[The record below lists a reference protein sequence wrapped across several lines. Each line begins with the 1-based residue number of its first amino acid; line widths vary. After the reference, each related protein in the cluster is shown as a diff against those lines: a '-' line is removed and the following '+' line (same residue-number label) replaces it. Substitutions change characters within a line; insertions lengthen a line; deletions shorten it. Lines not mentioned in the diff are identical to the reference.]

1 MQQHFASDNNAGICP
16 EALAALIEA
25 NAAGHA
31 PAYGDDPWTER
42 AVAAVRALLEAP
54 QAGVFFVFNGTA
66 SNAIALAQVCRPH
79 HAIIAHESAHIAT
92 DEAGAPGFF
101 SGGGWLRTASGP
113 HAKLRPCDIAALADA
128 GRGVHSTKPRAI
140 SLTQATERGTV
151 YTAAELAA
159 LSEAARQRGLVVH
172 MDGARFA
179 NAVAS
184 TRTAPADISWRA
196 GVDIL
201 SFGGVKNGLG
211 VGEAIVVFEPGLAAE
226 VEWRIKQSGQLNSKM
241 RLVTAPWAA
250 LIESGAWLGN
260 ARHANAMA
268 QRLAGRLAELD
279 GIAIA
284 EPVEANAVFVEMP
297 PPIQALVRARGWR
310 FYTFAGESLCRLM
323 CAWDTAPDTV
333 DRFAADI
340 EAATRSRNWRTMPG
354 G

>member
-16 EALAALIEA
+16 EALAALVEA
-25 NAAGHA
+25 NGAGHA
-31 PAYGDDPWTER
+31 PAYGDDPWTVR
-42 AVAAVRALLEAP
+42 AVAAIRGLLEVP
-54 QAGVFFVFNGTA
+54 QAAVYFVFNGTA
-66 SNAIALAQVCRPH
+66 SNSIALAQVCRPH
-79 HAIIAHESAHIAT
+79 HAIIAHASAHIAT

-101 SGGGWLRTASGP
+101 TGGAWLRTADGP
-113 HAKLRPCDIAALADA
+113 HAKLRASDIATLADA
-128 GRGVHSTKPRAI
+128 GRGVHSTKPRAVSI
-140 SLTQATERGTV
+140 TQATERGTV
-151 YTAAELAA
+151 YTSAELQELGA
-159 LSEAARQRGLVVH
+159 AARQRGLVIH

-184 TRTAPADISWRA
+184 QGCAPADITWRA

-211 VGEAIVVFEPGLAAE
+211 AGEAIVVFEPGLAAE
-226 VEWRIKQSGQLNSKM
+226 IEWRIKQSGHLNSKM

-268 QRLAGRLAELD
+268 QRLAGRLAGLD

-284 EPVEANAVFVEMP
+284 EPVEANAVFVDMP
-297 PPIQALVRARGWR
+297 PPIQALVRAKGWR